1 MFLYLTQLKYF
12 PIFKQS
18 KIILCAYFESIRV
31 ILFRDF
37 LIFDQ
42 IFLSLQEKRSVI
54 IGNKHGSYELLH
66 EMPNELALTILVN

>member
-42 IFLSLQEKRSVI
+42 IFLSLQGKRSVI
-54 IGNKHGSYELLH
+54 IGNKHRSYELFY
-66 EMPNELALTILVN
+66 EMPNELTLTILVN

>member
-18 KIILCAYFESIRV
+18 KIILCAYFQPAMD

-42 IFLSLQEKRSVI
+42 ILFSLQEKRNVI
-54 IGNKHGSYELLH
+54 IGNKHGLYELFH
-66 EMPNELALTILVN
+66 KFPN